1 MALESLVA
9 IPSTFGTG
17 GSGLNPTAD
26 PVNNLQNILQAF
38 YNIVSLFTT
47 NPEEISAAGA
57 LSASL
62 LTSRVTISGSKAYT
76 LADAT
81 QLGQLKLIY
90 VVGASGTPS
99 GVVTP
104 AHGSGFSTITYGA
117 SSATS
122 WHLLQWDASLGTPAW
137 KIVAQYVVSGGTVTV
152 A

>member
-1 MALESLVA
+1 MALESLVT
-9 IPSTFGTG
+9 IPATFGTG

-26 PVNNLQNILQAF
+26 PTFNLQNILQSF

-57 LSASL
+57 LSSSL
-62 LTSRVTISGSKAYT
+62 LTSRLTISGTQAYT

-90 VVGASGTPS
+90 AVSTASTPLGTVTPTHASGFTS
-99 GVVTP
+99 
-104 AHGSGFSTITYGA
+104 ITYGA

-137 KIVAQYVVSGGTVTV
+137 KIVANYVTGTVTIV
-152 A
+152 